1 MKTKTIDTVA
11 LMQTVLP
18 KGARHQEFVA
28 EALRYY
34 IKFVVQPQNWQGTP
48 RSAKL
53 NAAIKE
59 WSDTAE
65 DILQDMK
72 NQLG

>member
-1 MKTKTIDTVA
+1 MKAKTIDTVA
-11 LMQTVLP
+11 LMNTVLP

-34 IKFVVQPQNWQGTP
+34 IKFVVQPQAWQGTP

-53 NAAIKE
+53 NEAIRE
-59 WSDTAE
+59 WNATAE

>member
-1 MKTKTIDTVA
+1 MKAKTIDTVA
-11 LMQTVLP
+11 LMNTVLP

-34 IKFVVQPQNWQGTP
+34 IKFVVQPQTWHGTP
-48 RSAKL
+48 RSTKL
-53 NAAIKE
+53 NEAIRE
-59 WSDTAE
+59 WNATAE